1 MKLFIHA
8 RVTLKYFNFKRE
20 NEFKGLL
27 STSIAYSATTAIERL
42 LEEMR
47 LIHISVNRH
56 DH

>member
-20 NEFKGLL
+20 DEFKSLL
-27 STSIAYSATTAIERL
+27 STSIASAITAVKRQ

-47 LIHISVNRH
+47 SIHI
-56 DH
+56 